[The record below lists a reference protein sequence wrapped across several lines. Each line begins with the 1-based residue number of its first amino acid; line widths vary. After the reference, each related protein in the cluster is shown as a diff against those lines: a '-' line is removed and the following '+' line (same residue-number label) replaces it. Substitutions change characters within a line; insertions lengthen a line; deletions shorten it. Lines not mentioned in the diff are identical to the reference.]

1 MSCRKNHRKG
11 RELYMSTRR
20 KFETDT
26 IRKDNKL
33 LSPLKT
39 LVETAFYKNDIT
51 KVNSLEEAYHYA
63 RKSPT
68 TIILDQIVENAEELG
83 LPKDAKVLVENGSSI
98 VGRTARARRIYGK
111 NPEEDEKLLKIA
123 MDAIYEANNYPLLE
137 GEAIVGLDEE
147 FMVRAHLLTPKAE
160 ANNLYSWLLNFQV
173 LNDEYKKRYEQS
185 KEYEE
190 NDIYIFSDPS
200 WEHEDYPDGLS
211 YIDSE
216 HNVAIILGLQYFGEL
231 KKGTLTQAWGTA
243 ARQGYVSCH
252 GGLKKFAKENGD
264 AHVTAFFGLSGSG
277 KSTLTHAKHDNKYD
291 ITVLHDDAFIIDQE
305 TGSSIALEPSYFD
318 KTNDYP
324 AGHPEQDY
332 FVTVQNVGVTL
343 NENNERVLVTEDIRN
358 GNGRTVKS
366 RYSTP
371 NRVDMIEDPINAIYW
386 IMKDETLPPI
396 LRVKDPTVA
405 AAMGCTLVTKRSSAE
420 NVENVGEVVVEPYAN
435 PFRVYPLVDDY
446 HAFKKLFEE
455 KDVECYIINTGKFM
469 GKDIPPKVTL
479 ESIEHNVEEDA
490 EFKPFG
496 EIEAFEY
503 LPIDGYDVSFED
515 EEYVKTM
522 IKNMKTRIDHLNT
535 TLAEDEAP
543 NDLPEEIAQSIQNI
557 VNLLEKK

>member
-1 MSCRKNHRKG
+1 
-11 RELYMSTRR
+11 MSTRR
-20 KFETDT
+20 QFETDT
-26 IRKDNKL
+26 IRKENKL
-33 LSPLKT
+33 LSPLKS
-39 LVETAFYKNDIT
+39 LVETAFYKNNVT
-51 KVNSLEEAYHYA
+51 KVNSLEEAYNYA
-63 RKSPT
+63 CKTPT
-68 TIILDQIVENAEELG
+68 AVVLDQKVKHAEELG
-83 LPKDAKVLVENGSSI
+83 LPKDAKILVENGNSV
-98 VGRTARARRIYGK
+98 VGRTARARKIYGK
-111 NPEEDEKLLKIA
+111 DPEEDEKLLKVA
-123 MDAIYEANNYPLLE
+123 MDAIYEANNYSFLE

-147 FMVRAHLLTPKAE
+147 FMVRAHLLVPEAE
-160 ANNLYSWLLNFQV
+160 ANNLYSWLLNFQIF
-173 LNDEYKKRYEQS
+173 NEEYAKRYESS

-231 KKGTLTQAWGTA
+231 KKGTLTQGWGTA

-252 GGLKKFAKENGD
+252 GGLKKFTKDNDET
-264 AHVTAFFGLSGSG
+264 HVTAFFGLSGSG
-277 KSTLTHAKHDNKYD
+277 KSTLTHAKHGDKYD
-291 ITVLHDDAFIIDQE
+291 ITVLHDDAFIVDQE

-318 KTNDYP
+318 KTSDYP
-324 AGHPEQDY
+324 AGDPEQDY
-332 FVTVQNVGVTL
+332 FMTVQNVGVTL
-343 NENNERVLVTEDIRN
+343 NEKNERVLVTEDIRN

-371 NRVDMIEDPINAIYW
+371 NRVDVIDDPINAIYW

-396 LRVKDPTVA
+396 IRVADPTVA

-446 HAFKKLFEE
+446 KAFKKLFEE

-479 ESIEHNVEEDA
+479 ESIEHNVENDA
-490 EFKPFG
+490 DFKAFG
-496 EIEAFEY
+496 PVEAFEY
-503 LPIDGYDVSFED
+503 LPIEGYEVTFED
-515 EEYVKTM
+515 DEYREKV
-522 IKNMKTRIDHLNT
+522 IKNMGTRIDHVKT
-535 TLAEDEAP
+535 TLAEEEAP
-543 NDLPEEIAQSIQNI
+543 HDLPDEIAQSIQNI
-557 VNLLEKK
+557 VDQLNNK